1 MYYREHEPAHFHARY
16 GEYEAQVA
24 ISTLEMMDGFLPSH
38 ALSLVCEW
46 GEIHRAELQDNWIK
60 ARAHQPLDTI
70 DPLP

>member
-16 GEYEAQVA
+16 GEHEAQIA
-24 ISTLEMMDGFLPSH
+24 ISSLEMMDGSLPPH
-38 ALSLVCEW
+38 ALSLVRDW
-46 GEIHRAELQDNWIK
+46 GEIHRDELRDNWIK